1 YKEARESHYWVRLLK
16 DTDYLNQEEANSL
29 INDVEE
35 LMRIIGSIQKTMRE
49 NRNS

>member
-1 YKEARESHYWVRLLK
+1 ML
-16 DTDYLNQEEANSL
+16 TEEANSL

-35 LMRIIGSIQKTMRE
+35 LLRIIGSIQKTMRE